1 MKITLVKKIKADGSP
16 CAKCADVENRL
27 VKGDHMLSIDEVIV
41 ADERDPDSKGMQLAR
56 QYNVELAPFFIV
68 ESDSGQI
75 EIYTVYFKFLK
86 EVLQSK

>member
-56 QYNVELAPFFIV
+56 QYSVELAPFFIV